1 MDISDKLEKFI
12 DYMKKVIIDTNKKFH
27 FIDNVNVNQLKEDK
41 LYGQCTDVKLYG
53 KKDYAN
59 RSRIISVRDFIFF
72 CIKQAFTNGTYD
84 VINTEITNANLTNV
98 TSDAYKKKRKRKS
111 YKMFQ
116 FIYYSILQYYEK
128 NFKEFPEFEDELMAE
143 LNLAAVDG
151 SKITTYKHITD
162 KSNRNNQNI
171 MNDKFT
177 ENIELTKYTEDDIP
191 DILKPAIID
200 QKLGKKQIKKETITY
215 EENNVDK
222 CYKKKSILSLSTIF
236 SCNNLIP
243 LNVKINLSL
252 SETAS
257 FYKQIDE
264 QKEKLTFLFDRGYYS
279 YELLEKIILRKH
291 DAVFRMKCEKIN
303 FVDRFIESKLNDK
316 IIYIHKKEQSTSKN
330 SDAIKIRLIY
340 YEINDEKYVILTT
353 LIDIKKYSYEF
364 LVSLYKQRWA
374 VEMFYKILNSD
385 MNLKETRNKLGNTFL
400 QDLYNKMTIH
410 LMSKIFQKFAVLG
423 CPTVLKDN
431 EHINM
436 TSCRTTTVDSIIKM
450 ILYNDDKNSLF
461 IDLIQKI
468 REIRTKTVIYE
479 KDRKFDMVAL
489 RPHQKWYMKIYQT
502 ERNQKKKIMNI
513 NKNIKITKKIKKHGG
528 KSKKITR
535 KITKCAKK
543 HENDQETTVKKMA
556 RKKNQNVKKQDNN
569 DEMTEKKLTQKI
581 IKYAKKQENCQETNN
596 IKLVKKCNSNKNI
609 KKNEKYKS
617 IE

>member
-162 KSNRNNQNI
+162 KSNHNNQNV

-316 IIYIHKKEQSTSKN
+316 IIYIHKKEQSASKN

-340 YEINDEKYVILTT
+340 W
-353 LIDIKKYSYEF
+353 S
-364 LVSLYKQRWA
+364 
-374 VEMFYKILNSD
+374 
-385 MNLKETRNKLGNTFL
+385 
-400 QDLYNKMTIH
+400 
-410 LMSKIFQKFAVLG
+410 
-423 CPTVLKDN
+423 
-431 EHINM
+431 
-436 TSCRTTTVDSIIKM
+436 
-450 ILYNDDKNSLF
+450 
-461 IDLIQKI
+461 
-468 REIRTKTVIYE
+468 
-479 KDRKFDMVAL
+479 
-489 RPHQKWYMKIYQT
+489 
-502 ERNQKKKIMNI
+502 
-513 NKNIKITKKIKKHGG
+513 
-528 KSKKITR
+528 KSK
-535 KITKCAKK
+535 
-543 HENDQETTVKKMA
+543 
-556 RKKNQNVKKQDNN
+556 
-569 DEMTEKKLTQKI
+569 
-581 IKYAKKQENCQETNN
+581 
-596 IKLVKKCNSNKNI
+596 S
-609 KKNEKYKS
+609 
-617 IE
+617 